1 MANFLKEIVRTEP
14 HTIDEIRASLDKD
27 LADHKQFVPL
37 LKEHHNFLEESISV
51 LMDTDST
58 DFQKQE
64 HLERFFRVLE
74 MHGKAEQEV
83 LYNHLKAN
91 DAREARLEGFGG
103 QDEHDIAFRLE
114 AELINMG
121 YKTQW
126 NEEIEAKAKILAG
139 LVKNHIKEEESTMFT
154 VATSHMTEEELED
167 MRDSYV
173 QKCVG
178 YLINNRA
185 EEIYAGTWNKDN
197 FSDKSTDI
205 IHH

>member
-1 MANFLKEIVRTEP
+1 MTSFFKEIVRFEP
-14 HTIDEIRASLDKD
+14 HSIDEIRVSLDKN
-27 LADHKQFVPL
+27 LADHKQFIPL
-37 LKEHHNFLEESISV
+37 LKEHHDYLQESISV
-51 LMDTDST
+51 LIGVDTT

-64 HLERFFRVLE
+64 HLERFFRLLE

-91 DAREARLEGFGG
+91 DSREARLEGFGG
-103 QDEHDIAFRLE
+103 QDEHDLAFQLE
-114 AELINMG
+114 EELLKTD
-121 YKTQW
+121 YKNKW
-126 NEEIEAKAKILAG
+126 NEEIEAKAKVLAV
-139 LVKNHIKEEESTMFT
+139 LVKNHLKEEEDTMFT
-154 VATSHMTEEELED
+154 IATSHMTVEELED
-167 MRDSYV
+167 MRDSYI

-185 EEIYAGTWNKDN
+185 EEIYSGTWNKDN